1 KLRSIN
7 MILNVLFPLIL
18 FLLIIGILY
27 LLVWLFKK
35 KINILLKLL
44 MVFIGTVVITIYCFI
59 WFIVSSWVADP
70 QEMENAV
77 TLAEEYLIETN
88 RKNVE
93 LNGSYY
99 DEGGGFPFEYAAN
112 AKNTKDKTEYFIYFN
127 ERSQHMEDNYVA
139 KKWEDE
145 LRKNTEGYVKQK
157 LMKIGHYYIKFDESV
172 GSVYQV
178 DPNKPNSY
186 KKYDPTPSIDI
197 EIPRKKKDD
206 DVMLFNEILTY
217 LQNEAKLTHAKLSVT
232 YIKDGVL
239 VENEI
244 WEGSF

>member
-1 KLRSIN
+1 

-27 LLVWLFKK
+27 LLVTLFKK
-35 KINILLKLL
+35 KINFLIKLL
-44 MVFIGTVVITIYCFI
+44 MVLIGTAVVAIYCFI
-59 WFIVSSWVADP
+59 WLIVSSWIADP

-77 TLAEEYLIETN
+77 TLAEKYIIETN

-93 LNGSYY
+93 LKGSYF
-99 DEGGGFPFEYAAN
+99 DEGGVFPFEYAAN
-112 AKNTKDKTEYFIYFN
+112 AKNTKDQIEYFIYFN
-127 ERSQHMEDNYVA
+127 DRSQHMEDNYVA

-145 LRKNTEGYVKQK
+145 LRRNTESYVKQK
-157 LMKIGHYYIKFDESV
+157 LKNIGHYYIKFNESV

-178 DPNKPNSY
+178 DPNQPSSY

-197 EIPRKKKDD
+197 EIPRKKKDN
-206 DVMLFNEILTY
+206 DVRLFNEILTY
-217 LQNEAKLTHAKLSVT
+217 LQKEAKLSHAKLSVT